1 MESLVLAVLGGAAG
15 VFVASAMLP
24 VLKLIPA
31 NIPRL
36 DQVTIDARVLL
47 FSIFLTL
54 LCGVLFGL
62 APAVRLSH
70 KDIADSL
77 RGAGKGSTAAED
89 RRASSAL
96 RVLAVTEIALAFVL
110 FVGASLLVE
119 SLYRV
124 LRVDPGFRPA
134 SVLTARISLPAKRY
148 EQPEKRRQFQNRVL
162 ESVRRLPKVSAAGL
176 TTNLPIGGQSWS
188 TYFSIEGR
196 SLSVGEVLAGEQRLV
211 SPGYFEA
218 MEIALLSGRT
228 FRDEDLAAGPPRAV
242 INDVLARRFFPGENP
257 IGRRVKWGRLDDRDY
272 PEWFTIVGVVGSV
285 RHRSLES
292 PTSPELYMCAQQ
304 MAGELAPVDFSL
316 VVRSQGSMTPL
327 AGALRSAIA
336 DIDKQVPVTDFRTM
350 EKVLSRSLAPR
361 EFNLILLGAFAGLA
375 LTLACIGTYG
385 VIAYSTAL
393 RSHEIGIRV
402 ALGAD
407 ESGILHL
414 VVANGMRLAAM
425 GIAFGL
431 AGSWFLTR
439 FLSSLLYG
447 IGAWS
452 PGALVSATLAVS
464 AATLLASYIPARHAA
479 SIDPAIALRSE

>member
-96 RVLAVTEIALAFVL
+96 RVLAATEIALAFVL
-110 FVGASLLVE
+110 FVGSSLLVAR
-119 SLYRV
+119 LYRV
-124 LRVDPGFRPA
+124 LRVDPGLRPA
-134 SVLTARISLPAKRY
+134 SVLTARISLPAKAY

-176 TTNLPIGGQSWS
+176 TTTLPIGGQSWS

-218 MEIALLSGRT
+218 MEIPLLSGRT

-304 MAGELAPVDFSL
+304 MAGELAPADFSL

-327 AGALRSAIA
+327 TAAVRSAISG
-336 DIDKQVPVTDFRTM
+336 IDKHVPVTAFRTM
-350 EKVLSRSLAPR
+350 E
-361 EFNLILLGAFAGLA
+361 
-375 LTLACIGTYG
+375 
-385 VIAYSTAL
+385 
-393 RSHEIGIRV
+393 
-402 ALGAD
+402 
-407 ESGILHL
+407 
-414 VVANGMRLAAM
+414 
-425 GIAFGL
+425 
-431 AGSWFLTR
+431 
-439 FLSSLLYG
+439 
-447 IGAWS
+447 
-452 PGALVSATLAVS
+452 
-464 AATLLASYIPARHAA
+464 
-479 SIDPAIALRSE
+479 